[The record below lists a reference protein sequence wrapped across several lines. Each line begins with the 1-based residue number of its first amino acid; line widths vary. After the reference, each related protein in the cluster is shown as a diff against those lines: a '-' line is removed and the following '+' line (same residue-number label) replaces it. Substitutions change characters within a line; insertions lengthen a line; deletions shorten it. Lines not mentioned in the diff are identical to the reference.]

1 VAKRE
6 VKVLESLAKK
16 EEWLEEYRTRMMRLE
31 VDLVV
36 EMAWEVHSW
45 TLWLSTWTPA
55 DARVPDTTKTTTGNT
70 TVWTTNK
77 EEETSIAW
85 STWSISDQARGKKR
99 RRERPDKIRNWTRR
113 C

>member
-1 VAKRE
+1 VKVTKYSKFNSQNVRQLLCIVVEDAWSTITWEEEAKRE

-36 EMAWEVHSW
+36 EISWEVHSW

-55 DARVPDTTKTTTGNT
+55 
-70 TVWTTNK
+70 
-77 EEETSIAW
+77 
-85 STWSISDQARGKKR
+85 
-99 RRERPDKIRNWTRR
+99 
-113 C
+113 